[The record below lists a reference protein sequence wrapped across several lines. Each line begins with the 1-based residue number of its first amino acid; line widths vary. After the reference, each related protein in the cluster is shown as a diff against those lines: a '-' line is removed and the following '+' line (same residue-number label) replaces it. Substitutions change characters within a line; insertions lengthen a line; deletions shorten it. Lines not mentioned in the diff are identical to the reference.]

1 MRIVNL
7 FLIGCVVA
15 LSFIIYQ
22 QKYQSQAMDRRIA
35 ELRRSIAGER
45 DAVGV
50 LRAEWSHLNSPKR
63 IERLARKYLGLR
75 PLKAS
80 QIMTARQFAAM
91 YQPSPAEVAARML
104 GQSVQPAQHLQAA
117 LQPGTKR

>member
-1 MRIVNL
+1 MRIINL
-7 FLIGCVVA
+7 VLIGCVVA
-15 LSFIIYQ
+15 LSFVIYQ

-35 ELRRSIAGER
+35 ELRQSIDGER

-50 LRAEWSHLNSPKR
+50 LRAEWSHLNRPKR

-80 QIMTARQFAAM
+80 QIMTARQYAAM
-91 YQPSPAEVAARML
+91 RQPSPAEVAARML
-104 GQSVQPAQHLQAA
+104 GRNYQPAPHLQAA
-117 LQPGTKR
+117 LRPDTKQ

>member
-1 MRIVNL
+1 MRIVN
-7 FLIGCVVA
+7 FVLIGCVVA
-15 LSFIIYQ
+15 LSFVIYQ

-35 ELRRSIAGER
+35 ELRRSIDGER

-80 QIMTARQFAAM
+80 QIMTASQYAAM
-91 YQPSPAEVAARML
+91 VKPSPAEIAARML
-104 GQSVQPAQHLQAA
+104 GQTVQREPNLQAA
-117 LQPGTKR
+117 LQPAAKR

>member
-1 MRIVNL
+1 MRIINL
-7 FLIGCVVA
+7 VLIGSVVA
-15 LSFIIYQ
+15 LSYVNYQ

-35 ELRRSIAGER
+35 GLSRSIDDAR

-63 IERLARKYLGLR
+63 IERLARKYLGLG

-80 QIMTARQFAAM
+80 QIMTARQYAAI
-91 YQPSPAEVAARML
+91 YQPSPAVVAARML
-104 GQSVQPAQHLQAA
+104 GQSYQPAQRLQAA
-117 LQPGTKR
+117 LKPDTTQ